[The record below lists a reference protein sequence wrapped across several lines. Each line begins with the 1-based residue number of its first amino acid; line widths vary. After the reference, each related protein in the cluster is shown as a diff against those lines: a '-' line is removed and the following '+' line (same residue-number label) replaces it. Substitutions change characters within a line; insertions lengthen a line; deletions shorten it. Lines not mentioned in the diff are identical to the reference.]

1 MRSVKCFALAV
12 LVAMAAALALWPVS
26 PASAEPVK
34 LSYANFPPASTFPCV
49 QMERWKQE
57 VEKQSHGKVV
67 VETYPGGTLLG
78 AKNMLSGVMQGQA
91 DIGCLCMSY
100 QPGVFPL
107 TTVLGVPVGFTKSTV
122 ASMVLWDL
130 WEKYQPKE
138 FSGVKVLA
146 LFTTAPSNI
155 MSKVPVRSIAD
166 LKGLELRASGGAS
179 RVLSMLGA
187 VPVSMPMPETPDA
200 LQKGLVQGLLSSLEV
215 LMDFNFAEYCRYE
228 TLTNFQ
234 VYPFAVV
241 MNKDKWSALP
251 ADVKAVFDDLRAEQ
265 SLWTGKYMDEHVE
278 ESLAWSKE
286 KYQIEVISLPDDEQ
300 AQALEVLSGM
310 VDDWKKGAN
319 DAGVPADAVFSD
331 MLSLKAKYEKEY
343 GR

>member
-1 MRSVKCFALAV
+1 MRSKKRFIPAI
-12 LVAMAAALALWPVS
+12 LVAMAAVLVLWS
-26 PASAEPVK
+26 APASADPVK
-34 LSYANFPPASTFPCV
+34 LSYANFPPAITFPCV
-49 QMERWKQE
+49 QMERWKTE
-57 VEKQSHGKVV
+57 VEKQTNGKVLI
-67 VETYPGGTLLG
+67 ETYPGGTLLG

-122 ASMVLWDL
+122 ASMTLWDL

-155 MSKVPVRSIAD
+155 MSKVPVRSLAD

-179 RVLSMLGA
+179 KVLSMLGA

-200 LQKGLVQGLLSSLEV
+200 LQKGMVKGLLSSLEV
-215 LMDFNFAEYCRYE
+215 LKDFNFAEYCRYE

-241 MNKDKWSALP
+241 MNKDKWNALP
-251 ADVKAVFDDLRAEQ
+251 SDVKTVFDGLRVEQ
-265 SLWTGKYMDEHVE
+265 SLWTGEYMDGHVQ

-286 KYQIEVISLPDDEQ
+286 KYQIEVISLPESEQ
-300 AQALEVLSGM
+300 AQALETLSGM
-310 VDDWKKGAN
+310 VDEWKKNA
-319 DAGVPADAVFSD
+319 AKSGVPTEAVFND
-331 MLSLKAKYEKEY
+331 MLSLKAKYEKQY